1 MQEETVSTTLLKL
14 YCTHRRFFYLDY
26 FQNFKLFAS
35 WLGSATGSTLE
46 AGTEYVGAQ
55 LPWYRA
61 NWEVQELAKIL
72 KCTEL
77 EVLGTIEDINNDY

>member
-1 MQEETVSTTLLKL
+1 MTTQELLQL

-26 FQNFKLFAS
+26 FQNFKLFVS
-35 WLGSATGSTLE
+35 WIRSPVGSTLE
-46 AGTEYVGAQ
+46 AGTEYIGTP
-55 LPWYRA
+55 LPWYQA

-77 EVLGTIEDINNDY
+77 EVLNILQEVSHV